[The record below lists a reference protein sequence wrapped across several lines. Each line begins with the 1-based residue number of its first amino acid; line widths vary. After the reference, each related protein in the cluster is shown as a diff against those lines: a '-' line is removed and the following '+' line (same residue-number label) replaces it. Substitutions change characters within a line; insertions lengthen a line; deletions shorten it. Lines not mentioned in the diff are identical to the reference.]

1 MPVARSDPR
10 DYRRAVTLLADVAEA
25 PVFATAA
32 RTWTW
37 SDVFLATRLW
47 GEWDA
52 LLEGTRDAG
61 ASSDAVKQAG
71 RDWRVARRLI
81 AGDELKAWL
90 ARRRLSVGDWNAY
103 LGRTIGVRD
112 PAAAP
117 DPGLMWAEGACSG
130 AWDAIAERLA
140 HRVAAWDAAGA
151 PGAPKPP
158 PPAWFA
164 RMPGA
169 ADAREIGVDPDT
181 VATRCGELWAAEL
194 ALHELKRS
202 AAASDAVASVVAAH
216 NVDWLRVECDWLETG
231 DEDVA
236 REAAL
241 RARVDGLALAD
252 VARRAG
258 LRLEPRRLYVEE
270 LDAALQ
276 PRVISAAPGDLLGP
290 VALNGGGPA
299 RWLVAA
305 VRDKVPPTLDD
316 PEIRAR
322 AERTAV
328 GAAVGRLVSERVT
341 WHEHD

>member
-1 MPVARSDPR
+1 MARRHVR

-25 PVFATAA
+25 PVFATAT

-37 SDVFLATRLW
+37 SDVFLAALLW

-52 LLEGTRDAG
+52 LLQATRDAQ
-61 ASSDAVKQAG
+61 ASKDAVEQAG

-90 ARRRLSVGDWNAY
+90 ARRDLSVADWKAH
-103 LGRTIGVRD
+103 LRRAIGERSADAEPD
-112 PAAAP
+112 PAV
-117 DPGLMWAEGACSG
+117 LWAEGSCSG
-130 AWDAIAERLA
+130 AWADVARRLA
-140 HRVAAWDAAGA
+140 ARAAAADVAGTSPA
-151 PGAPKPP
+151 PGTP

-164 RMPGA
+164 RMPDA
-169 ADAREIGVDPDT
+169 ARAREIGIDPGA
-181 VATRCGELWAAEL
+181 VAVRAGELWSAERALRDL
-194 ALHELKRS
+194 ASS
-202 AAASDAVASVVAAH
+202 AAAPDEVASVVASH
-216 NVDWLRVECDWLETG
+216 NVDWLRVDCDWLEAG

-241 RARVDGLALAD
+241 LARVDGLELAE

-258 LRLEPRRLYVEE
+258 LPLEPRRVYVGE
-270 LDAALQ
+270 LDAELQ

-290 VALNGGGPA
+290 VALNGGA
-299 RWLVAA
+299 TRWLVAA
-305 VRDKVPPTLDD
+305 VRDKVTPTVDD
-316 PEIRAR
+316 PEIRER

-328 GAAVGRLVSERVT
+328 TAAVERAVAERVR